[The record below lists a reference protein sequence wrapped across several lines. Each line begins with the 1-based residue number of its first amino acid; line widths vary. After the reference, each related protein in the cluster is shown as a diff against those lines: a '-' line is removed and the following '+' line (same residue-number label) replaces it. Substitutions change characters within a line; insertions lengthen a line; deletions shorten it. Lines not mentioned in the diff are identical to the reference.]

1 MASLCCVAA
10 RILSR
15 SVREDDDVDGS
26 APITRKP
33 GFCTRAIHAGY
44 EPAKEGGA
52 LVPPLHLSST
62 FAFETV
68 EDAGAAFSGEQPAHF
83 YTRISNPTLDLLE
96 RRIADLEGAEAGVS
110 FGSGM
115 GAITSVLW
123 SLLEPGDEI
132 LADKTLYGCTFA
144 FLNHGLSRFG
154 IKVRHVDMSDIDAV
168 ISAMSEKTRVVYFE
182 TPANPTMKLVDIAA
196 VAAVARAHS
205 AMCVVDNTYATPLI
219 TRPIERGAD
228 VVVHSATKYLGGHG
242 DLVAGIA
249 VGSAEVME
257 RVRLYGLKD
266 MTGAALSPFNAM
278 LILRGLK
285 TLSLRMERHSQTG
298 GAVARWLSAHPQV
311 REVAYPGLEDGQQYA
326 LARSQMQHFG
336 GMIAFELEG
345 GFEAGV
351 RMMNAMKLALRAV
364 SLGDAETLIQHPA
377 SMTHSAYS
385 ADERALYGISD
396 GLVRLSVGLEDA
408 DDILGDLEQALM
420 V

>member
-1 MASLCCVAA
+1 M
-10 RILSR
+10 
-15 SVREDDDVDGS
+15 DGS
-26 APITRKP
+26 APITRQP
-33 GFCTRAIHAGY
+33 GFSTRAIHAGY
-44 EPAKEGGA
+44 EPAQEGGA

-68 EDAGAAFSGEQPAHF
+68 EDAGAAFSGERPAHF

-96 RRIADLEGAEAGVS
+96 RRIADLEGAAAGVS

-132 LADKTLYGCTFA
+132 LADKALYGCTFS
-144 FLNHGLSRFG
+144 FLNHGLARFG

-168 ISAMSEKTRVVYFE
+168 IAAFSDKTRVVYFE
-182 TPANPTMKLVDIAA
+182 TPANPTMTLVDIAA
-196 VAAVARAHS
+196 VSAVARAHD
-205 AMCVVDNTYATPLI
+205 VLTVIDNTYATPLI
-219 TRPIERGAD
+219 TRPIELGAD

-249 VGSAEVME
+249 VGSVEVME

-298 GAVARWLSAHPQV
+298 LAVARWLKAHPQV
-311 REVAYPGLEDGQQYA
+311 RTVAYPGLEDGPQYA
-326 LARSQMQHFG
+326 LAKAQMRHFG

-345 GFEAGV
+345 GYEAGV
-351 RMMNAMKLALRAV
+351 TMMNAMKLALRAV

-385 ADERALYGISD
+385 PEERALHGISD

-408 DDILGDLEQALM
+408 DDILADLEQALM
-420 V
+420 A

>member
-1 MASLCCVAA
+1 M
-10 RILSR
+10 
-15 SVREDDDVDGS
+15 DGS
-26 APITRKP
+26 APITRQP
-33 GFCTRAIHAGY
+33 GFSTRAIHAGY
-44 EPAKEGGA
+44 EPAQEGGA

-62 FAFETV
+62 FAFDTV
-68 EDAGAAFSGEQPAHF
+68 EEAGAAFSGEQPAHF

-96 RRIADLEGAEAGVS
+96 RRIADLEGAAAGVS

-132 LADKTLYGCTFA
+132 LADKALYGCTFS
-144 FLNHGLSRFG
+144 FLNHGLARFG
-154 IKVRHVDMSDIDAV
+154 ITVRHVDMSDIDAV
-168 ISAMSEKTRVVYFE
+168 IAAVSDKTRVVYFE
-182 TPANPTMKLVDIAA
+182 TPANPTMTLVDIAA
-196 VAAVARAHS
+196 VSAIARAHDVLT
-205 AMCVVDNTYATPLI
+205 VVDNTYATPLI
-219 TRPIERGAD
+219 TRPIELGAD

-249 VGSAEVME
+249 VGSQDIME

-266 MTGAALSPFNAM
+266 MTGAAMSPFNAM

-298 GAVARWLSAHPQV
+298 LAVARWLSAHPQV
-311 REVAYPGLEDGQQYA
+311 RTVAYPGLEDGPQHA
-326 LARSQMQHFG
+326 LAKAQMRHFG

-345 GFEAGV
+345 GYEAGV
-351 RMMNAMKLALRAV
+351 KMMNAMRLALRAV

-385 ADERALYGISD
+385 PEERALHGISN

>member
-1 MASLCCVAA
+1 M
-10 RILSR
+10 
-15 SVREDDDVDGS
+15 DGS
-26 APITRKP
+26 APITRQP
-33 GFCTRAIHAGY
+33 GFSTRAIHAGY
-44 EPAKEGGA
+44 EPAQEGGA

-62 FAFETV
+62 FAFDTV
-68 EDAGAAFSGEQPAHF
+68 EEAGAAFSGEQPAHF

-96 RRIADLEGAEAGVS
+96 RRIADLEGAAVGVS

-132 LADKTLYGCTFA
+132 LADEALYGCTFS
-144 FLNHGLSRFG
+144 FLNHGLARFG
-154 IKVRHVDMSDIDAV
+154 ITVRHVDMSDIDAV
-168 ISAMSEKTRVVYFE
+168 IAAFSDKTRVVYFE
-182 TPANPTMKLVDIAA
+182 TPANPTMTLVDIAA
-196 VAAVARAHS
+196 VSAVARAHNVLT
-205 AMCVVDNTYATPLI
+205 VVDNTYATPLI
-219 TRPIERGAD
+219 TRPIELGAD

-249 VGSAEVME
+249 VGAQDVME

-298 GAVARWLSAHPQV
+298 LAVARWLNAHPQV
-311 REVAYPGLEDGQQYA
+311 RTVAYPGLEDGPQYA
-326 LARSQMQHFG
+326 LAKAQMRHFG

-345 GFEAGV
+345 GYEAGV
-351 RMMNAMKLALRAV
+351 KMMNAMRLALRAV

-385 ADERALYGISD
+385 PEERALHGISD
-396 GLVRLSVGLEDA
+396 GLVRLSVGLEEA
-408 DDILGDLEQALM
+408 DDILADLEQALM
-420 V
+420 A

>member
-1 MASLCCVAA
+1 VVF
-10 RILSR
+10 RV
-15 SVREDDDVDGS
+15 SVREDDVVDGS
-26 APITRKP
+26 APITRQP
-33 GFCTRAIHAGY
+33 GFSTRAIHAGY
-44 EPAKEGGA
+44 EPAREGGA

-68 EDAGAAFSGEQPAHF
+68 EDAGAAFSGERPAHF

-96 RRIADLEGAEAGVS
+96 RRIADLEGAAAGVS

-132 LADKTLYGCTFA
+132 LADKALYGCTFS
-144 FLNHGLSRFG
+144 FLNHGLARFG

-168 ISAMSEKTRVVYFE
+168 IAAFSDKTRVVYFE
-182 TPANPTMKLVDIAA
+182 TPANPTMTLVDIAA
-196 VAAVARAHS
+196 VSAVARAHDVLT
-205 AMCVVDNTYATPLI
+205 VVDNTYATPLI
-219 TRPIERGAD
+219 TRPIELGAD

-285 TLSLRMERHSQTG
+285 TLALRMERHSQTG
-298 GAVARWLSAHPQV
+298 LAVARWLKAHPQV
-311 REVAYPGLEDGQQYA
+311 RTVAYPGLEDGPQYA
-326 LARSQMQHFG
+326 LAKAQMRHFG

-345 GFEAGV
+345 GYEAGV
-351 RMMNAMKLALRAV
+351 TMMNAMKLALRAV

-385 ADERALYGISD
+385 PEERALHGISD

-408 DDILGDLEQALM
+408 DDILADLEQALM
-420 V
+420 A

>member
-1 MASLCCVAA
+1 M
-10 RILSR
+10 
-15 SVREDDDVDGS
+15 DGS
-26 APITRKP
+26 APITRQP
-33 GFCTRAIHAGY
+33 GFSTRAIHAGY
-44 EPAKEGGA
+44 EPALEGGA

-62 FAFETV
+62 FAFDTV
-68 EDAGAAFSGEQPAHF
+68 EEAGAAFSGEQPAHF

-96 RRIADLEGAEAGVS
+96 RRIADLEGAAAGVS

-132 LADKTLYGCTFA
+132 LADKALYGCTFS
-144 FLNHGLSRFG
+144 FLNHGLARFG
-154 IKVRHVDMSDIDAV
+154 ITVRHVDMSDIDAV
-168 ISAMSEKTRVVYFE
+168 IAAVSDKTRVVYFE
-182 TPANPTMKLVDIAA
+182 TPANPTMTLVDIAA
-196 VAAVARAHS
+196 VSAVARAHNVLT
-205 AMCVVDNTYATPLI
+205 VVDNTYATPLI
-219 TRPIERGAD
+219 TRPIELGAD

-249 VGSAEVME
+249 VGAQDVME

-298 GAVARWLSAHPQV
+298 LAVARWLSAHPQV
-311 REVAYPGLEDGQQYA
+311 RTVAYPGLEDGPQYA
-326 LARSQMQHFG
+326 LAKAQMRHFG

-345 GFEAGV
+345 GYEAGV
-351 RMMNAMKLALRAV
+351 KMMNAMRLALRAV

-385 ADERALYGISD
+385 PEERALHGISD

-408 DDILGDLEQALM
+408 DDILADLEQALM

>member
-1 MASLCCVAA
+1 
-10 RILSR
+10 
-15 SVREDDDVDGS
+15 
-26 APITRKP
+26 
-33 GFCTRAIHAGY
+33 
-44 EPAKEGGA
+44 
-52 LVPPLHLSST
+52 
-62 FAFETV
+62 
-68 EDAGAAFSGEQPAHF
+68 
-83 YTRISNPTLDLLE
+83 
-96 RRIADLEGAEAGVS
+96 
-110 FGSGM
+110 M

-132 LADKTLYGCTFA
+132 LADKALYGCTFS
-144 FLNHGLSRFG
+144 FLNHGLARFG
-154 IKVRHVDMSDIDAV
+154 ITVRHVDMSDIDAV
-168 ISAMSEKTRVVYFE
+168 IAAVSDKTRVVYFE
-182 TPANPTMKLVDIAA
+182 TPANPTMTLVDIAA
-196 VAAVARAHS
+196 VSAIARAHDVLT
-205 AMCVVDNTYATPLI
+205 VVDNTYATPLI
-219 TRPIERGAD
+219 TRPIELGAD

-249 VGSAEVME
+249 VGSQDIME

-266 MTGAALSPFNAM
+266 MTGAAMSPFNAM

-298 GAVARWLSAHPQV
+298 LAVARWLSAHPQV
-311 REVAYPGLEDGQQYA
+311 RTVAYPGLEDGPQHA
-326 LARSQMQHFG
+326 LAKAQMRHFG

-345 GFEAGV
+345 GYEAGV
-351 RMMNAMKLALRAV
+351 KMMNAMRLALRAV

-385 ADERALYGISD
+385 PEERALHGISN

>member
-1 MASLCCVAA
+1 M
-10 RILSR
+10 
-15 SVREDDDVDGS
+15 DGS
-26 APITRKP
+26 APITRQP
-33 GFCTRAIHAGY
+33 GFSTRAIHAGY
-44 EPAKEGGA
+44 EPAREGGA

-68 EDAGAAFSGEQPAHF
+68 EDAGAAFSGERPAHF

-96 RRIADLEGAEAGVS
+96 RRIADLEGAAAGVS

-132 LADKTLYGCTFA
+132 LADKALYGCTFS
-144 FLNHGLSRFG
+144 FLNHGLARFG

-168 ISAMSEKTRVVYFE
+168 IAAFSDKTRVVYFE
-182 TPANPTMKLVDIAA
+182 TPANPTMTLVDIAA
-196 VAAVARAHS
+196 VSAVARAHDVLT
-205 AMCVVDNTYATPLI
+205 VVDNTYATPLI
-219 TRPIERGAD
+219 TRPIELGAD

-285 TLSLRMERHSQTG
+285 TLALRMERHSQTG
-298 GAVARWLSAHPQV
+298 LAVARWLKAHP
-311 REVAYPGLEDGQQYA
+311 RCAPSPIRGSKTGLNT
-326 LARSQMQHFG
+326 RSPRPRCA
-336 GMIAFELEG
+336 I
-345 GFEAGV
+345 
-351 RMMNAMKLALRAV
+351 
-364 SLGDAETLIQHPA
+364 
-377 SMTHSAYS
+377 SA
-385 ADERALYGISD
+385 
-396 GLVRLSVGLEDA
+396 
-408 DDILGDLEQALM
+408 
-420 V
+420 

>member
-1 MASLCCVAA
+1 M
-10 RILSR
+10 
-15 SVREDDDVDGS
+15 DGS
-26 APITRKP
+26 APITRQP
-33 GFCTRAIHAGY
+33 GFSTRAIHAGY
-44 EPAKEGGA
+44 EPAQEGGA

-68 EDAGAAFSGEQPAHF
+68 EDAGAAFSGERPAHF

-96 RRIADLEGAEAGVS
+96 RRIADLEGAAAGVS

-132 LADKTLYGCTFA
+132 LADKALYGCTFS
-144 FLNHGLSRFG
+144 FLNHGLARFG

-168 ISAMSEKTRVVYFE
+168 IAAFSDKTRVVYFE
-182 TPANPTMKLVDIAA
+182 TPANPTMTLVDIAA
-196 VAAVARAHS
+196 VSAVARAHDVLT
-205 AMCVVDNTYATPLI
+205 VVDNTYATPLI
-219 TRPIERGAD
+219 TRPIELGAD

-249 VGSAEVME
+249 VGSVEVME

-298 GAVARWLSAHPQV
+298 LAVARWLKAHPQV
-311 REVAYPGLEDGQQYA
+311 RTVAYPGLEDGPQYA
-326 LARSQMQHFG
+326 LAKAQMRHFG

-345 GFEAGV
+345 GYEAGV
-351 RMMNAMKLALRAV
+351 KMMNAMKLALRAV

-385 ADERALYGISD
+385 PEERALHGISD

-408 DDILGDLEQALM
+408 DDILADLEQALM
-420 V
+420 A

>member
-1 MASLCCVAA
+1 M
-10 RILSR
+10 
-15 SVREDDDVDGS
+15 DGS
-26 APITRKP
+26 APITRQP
-33 GFCTRAIHAGY
+33 GFSTRAIHAGY
-44 EPAKEGGA
+44 EPAQEGGA

-68 EDAGAAFSGEQPAHF
+68 EDAGAAFSGERPAHF

-96 RRIADLEGAEAGVS
+96 RRIADLEGAAAGVS

-132 LADKTLYGCTFA
+132 LADKALYGCTFS
-144 FLNHGLSRFG
+144 FLNHGLARFG

-168 ISAMSEKTRVVYFE
+168 IAAFSDKTRVVYFE
-182 TPANPTMKLVDIAA
+182 TPANPTMTLVDIAA
-196 VAAVARAHS
+196 VSAVARAHDVLT
-205 AMCVVDNTYATPLI
+205 VVDNTYATPLI
-219 TRPIERGAD
+219 TRPIELGAD

-249 VGSAEVME
+249 VGSSDVME

-298 GAVARWLSAHPQV
+298 LAVARWLKAHPQV
-311 REVAYPGLEDGQQYA
+311 RTVAYPGLEDGPHYA
-326 LARSQMQHFG
+326 LAKSQMRHFG

-345 GFEAGV
+345 GYEAGV
-351 RMMNAMKLALRAV
+351 KMMNAMKLALRAV

-385 ADERALYGISD
+385 PEERALHGISD

-408 DDILGDLEQALM
+408 DDILADLEQALM